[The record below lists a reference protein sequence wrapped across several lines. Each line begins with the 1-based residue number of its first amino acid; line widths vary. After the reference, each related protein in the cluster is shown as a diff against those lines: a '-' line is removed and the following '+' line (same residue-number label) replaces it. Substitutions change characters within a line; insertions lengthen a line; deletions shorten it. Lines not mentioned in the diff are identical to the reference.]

1 MSLIYLIILILGL
14 PTLYGIVV
22 IIKEKL
28 IKNKKL
34 RLTRVYNR
42 LILEN
47 KLSVE
52 HLDILENKVIALDR
66 VNKKLLFIDHTEQNK
81 QELCIPLLQIASC
94 RIIKEK
100 DANGIYIKRLS
111 LELKNKKNKKIYK
124 FCFYDASKDPI
135 SDLPT
140 LSRQALHWKHRVNI
154 HSNPGNV
161 SLEQEYVF

>member
-1 MSLIYLIILILGL
+1 MVLGTIDINTITVYCFPKWTIKSTLIKNFDMSLIYLIILILGL

-81 QELCIPLLQIASC
+81 QELCIP
-94 RIIKEK
+94 
-100 DANGIYIKRLS
+100 
-111 LELKNKKNKKIYK
+111 
-124 FCFYDASKDPI
+124 
-135 SDLPT
+135 
-140 LSRQALHWKHRVNI
+140 
-154 HSNPGNV
+154 
-161 SLEQEYVF
+161 